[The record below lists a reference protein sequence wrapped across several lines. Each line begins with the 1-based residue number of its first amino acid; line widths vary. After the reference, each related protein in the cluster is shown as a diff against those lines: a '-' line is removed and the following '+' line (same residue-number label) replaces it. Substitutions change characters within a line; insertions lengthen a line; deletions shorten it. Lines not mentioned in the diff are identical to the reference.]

1 MLLKRPN
8 PFYYIPNANGRKVNI
23 MAKYIV
29 TYEETLARTYIVE
42 ASSAREAE
50 NIAYDAVKRG
60 RIVLDGDDYVSG
72 EITRVEESCGQ
83 DEWWFEEI

>member
-1 MLLKRPN
+1 
-8 PFYYIPNANGRKVNI
+8 

-50 NIAYDAVKRG
+50 NLAYDAVKRG

-72 EITRVEESCGQ
+72 EITRVEE
-83 DEWWFEEI
+83 